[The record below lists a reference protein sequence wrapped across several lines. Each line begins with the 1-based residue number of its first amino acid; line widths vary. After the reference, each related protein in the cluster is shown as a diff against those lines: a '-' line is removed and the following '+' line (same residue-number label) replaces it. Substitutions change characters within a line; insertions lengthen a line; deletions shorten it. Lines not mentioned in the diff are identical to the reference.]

1 MNKVFIIGIAG
12 GSGSGKSTVA
22 VSLSKKYPD
31 KIALLHIDDYFKNKE
46 QVPILKGFT
55 NWDHPDSIDFKKIY
69 RDLVSL
75 KNGNSVKVFTK
86 SELYNPNYNH
96 SLQNKIEYVIESKPV
111 VILEGYL
118 TLWDK
123 MVRDMFDYKLYFD
136 IPIEDSTKRR
146 SMNKFILDQEYFSK
160 VLLPMHKKYVEHT
173 KIYTDLIIDVSTK
186 SANEVLIILEEKIL
200 KL

>member
-186 SANEVLIILEEKIL
+186 SANEVLVILEEKIL